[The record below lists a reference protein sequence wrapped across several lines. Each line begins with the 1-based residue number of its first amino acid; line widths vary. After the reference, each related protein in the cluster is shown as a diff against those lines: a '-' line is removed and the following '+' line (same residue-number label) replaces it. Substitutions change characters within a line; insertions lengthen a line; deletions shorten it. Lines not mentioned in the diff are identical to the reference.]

1 MKQLILFISLLVVVW
16 SCQKT
21 QVTDIVLQAEVGP
34 SFFRSLDARVTE
46 NEDGTYLIQG
56 ITNEAVLNMK
66 IENLE
71 RRTYGFGGIS
81 ANYASFENLNGDTY
95 VTNPLGEGSVS
106 ISHYDEEAKTASGSF
121 EFKAVLVGVDTIAVQ
136 NGLFY
141 QARVISLQDDN
152 VIIEPN
158 GNAGIF
164 VCAVNGAIYNP
175 YNVSAIKSDSFI
187 EVNGYTGIKS
197 VTITLPVEVEPGSYS
212 LPRVGFS
219 AYYQDGVGL
228 QESTDGNVIVF
239 SHDLGEKKLKGTF
252 SFLTE
257 DKVISLGQFN
267 VNYQ

>member
-34 SFFRSLDARVTE
+34 NFYRSLDARVTE

-106 ISHYDEEAKTASGSF
+106 ISDYDEEAKTASGSF

-141 QARVISLQDDN
+141 QARVISL
-152 VIIEPN
+152 
-158 GNAGIF
+158 
-164 VCAVNGAIYNP
+164 
-175 YNVSAIKSDSFI
+175 
-187 EVNGYTGIKS
+187 
-197 VTITLPVEVEPGSYS
+197 
-212 LPRVGFS
+212 
-219 AYYQDGVGL
+219 QDGVGL

>member
-34 SFFRSLDARVTE
+34 NFYRSLDARVTE

-56 ITNEAVLNMK
+56 ITNEAILNMK

-106 ISHYDEEAKTASGSF
+106 ISDYDEEAKTASGSF

-141 QARVISLQDDN
+141 QARVISL
-152 VIIEPN
+152 
-158 GNAGIF
+158 
-164 VCAVNGAIYNP
+164 
-175 YNVSAIKSDSFI
+175 
-187 EVNGYTGIKS
+187 
-197 VTITLPVEVEPGSYS
+197 
-212 LPRVGFS
+212 
-219 AYYQDGVGL
+219 QDGVGL